1 MAFPHS
7 EISGSVLASSSP
19 KHIAGSHVLLRFDC
33 LGILYKLLFTWI
45 TQKLEISGFEPL
57 TFALQKQRSTNWAI
71 SPWAILDLNQGPHPY
86 QGCALTNW
94 ANSPQNIQ
102 NRFKENPLEEVIQ
115 PHLPVRLPC
124 YDFTP
129 VTSPTLGVFL
139 HVVGITT

>member
-19 KHIAGSHVLLRFDC
+19 KHIAGSHVLLRFEC

-86 QGCALTNW
+86 QGCALTYC

-124 YDFTP
+124 YDFSP

-139 HVVGITT
+139 HAVGITT